1 MLESN
6 GKKQIKTSFKVIQSI
21 GQLYTGGKACITSDE
36 NALIT
41 TVGEDIDV
49 INIYDGQ
56 KLFRLSGDSDLIT
69 TFGITPDDKLLVSAS
84 RSLLVKIWDLKT
96 GKLLR
101 TFRAHDSPII
111 VMAIDPTSSLV
122 ATGSADG
129 VVKIWDIEGG
139 FCTHNFHGHGG
150 VISSLKFYKQGQNNW
165 KLASGSDDCN
175 IRIWDLHKRS
185 CVAILKNHV
194 SLISGLDVSN
204 DGRYLISS
212 SRDKVICTW
221 DLHNI
226 DNNKKILINTF
237 PIYETIEVI
246 GVLEENSTD
255 DSGSSS
261 KELIY
266 TGGDKGIIRVWEL
279 HTGKLFMSQEPEKNT
294 KYTIK
299 DIIYLRKS
307 KSLIAVTDD
316 QNFLF
321 YNLSKNLKRYRQIIG
336 NNDEILDLSFI
347 GPDETHLAIATN
359 TEQIGLFNMTAFDFN
374 IVYGHNDIVICL
386 DKNNTGD
393 ILISG
398 SKDHT
403 IRIWKFDLNS
413 QDASDRVKCLGVCVG
428 HTEAVGSVVMSK
440 KTENFCI
447 SGSAD
452 RTIKYWDLSSIDK
465 SDPDENHKP
474 KSLYTHHAH
483 DKDINTIAISPN
495 EKIFATGSQD
505 KTIKIWSTKDGNLV
519 GKCLGHKRGVWS
531 IDFSRMD
538 QTLLSSSGDKTIK
551 IWNLNDF
558 TCLKT
563 FEGHQNTVL
572 RSVFITSGS
581 QVVSCGSD
589 GLIKIWLNKTT
600 ECINTLDNH
609 TEKIWALTVNKNEN
623 LIISG
628 GADKQDLANYLQKK
642 DYKNAILLAISLD
655 QPHRLLNLF
664 KQIMNNRP
672 EGDSSITGLKTIDG
686 ILINLEKENLEK
698 ILTYIRDWNTNSKN
712 FQVSQTILNVLL
724 RNFNSNQ
731 LLEIDGI
738 KESQKL
744 LMHFPLL
751 HALSTKQEPPAG
763 RSSVS
768 WHLNVSEPVI
778 RQIKVIQ
785 SGSKLAPTQGSPWL
799 IRHNLLSP
807 HTSPSEQSASS
818 LQASSDKCVH
828 IVNKYQDMNLHKNL
842 KEGFA
847 RKSFVHVFR
856 ID

>member
-185 CVAILKNHV
+185 
-194 SLISGLDVSN
+194 LISGLDVSN

-279 HTGKLFMSQEPEKNT
+279 HT
-294 KYTIK
+294 
-299 DIIYLRKS
+299 
-307 KSLIAVTDD
+307 AVTDD

-818 LQASSDKCVH
+818 LQASSDKCNRLRH
-828 IVNKYQDMNLHKNL
+828 ILGLLL
-842 KEGFA
+842 KSPFPPLMLIAPTKTLEKIVA
-847 RKSFVHVFR
+847 KSTIKR
-856 ID
+856 